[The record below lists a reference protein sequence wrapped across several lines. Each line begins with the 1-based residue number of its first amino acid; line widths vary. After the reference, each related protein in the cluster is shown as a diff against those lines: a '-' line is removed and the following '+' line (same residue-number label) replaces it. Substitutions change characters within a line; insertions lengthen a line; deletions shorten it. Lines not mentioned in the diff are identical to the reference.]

1 MDFISIMSYFCFKT
15 QKGVTEE
22 FYFLWQF
29 LKAIRFS
36 LSLSTAL
43 GKALNH
49 SITAHIEICIIPLGT
64 TTTRGKATSIGT
76 YTIAADV
83 EFTVV
88 ITTHGL

>member
-1 MDFISIMSYFCFKT
+1 MNNFIFVAILKGNMIFKH
-15 QKGVTEE
+15 VT
-22 FYFLWQF
+22 
-29 LKAIRFS
+29 

-88 ITTHGL
+88 ITTYGL